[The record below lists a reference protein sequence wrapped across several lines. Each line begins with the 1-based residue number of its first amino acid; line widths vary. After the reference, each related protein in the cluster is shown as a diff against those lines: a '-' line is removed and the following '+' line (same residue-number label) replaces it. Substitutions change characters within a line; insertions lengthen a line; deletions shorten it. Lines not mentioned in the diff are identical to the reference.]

1 MAKAA
6 KSRATKHQTFTARTI
21 RRCLITNAPYNP
33 RIIGDDSRKRLKKKL
48 KKTGLVEPLIWNETT
63 GNLVGGHQ
71 RLSVLDEI
79 EGRSDYEL
87 TVAAVRLPEAKE
99 KSLNVFLNNPAAM
112 GEWDEERLAEIVKE
126 FGDAP
131 DELGFDAADFDVI
144 FENGELGGLFDDKN
158 DGGAADIEAIRKM
171 KEVRKEHV
179 EKSDATEGGDHYAV
193 LVFPSKAIRDAFL
206 RWCGMEPGQR
216 FFEGAAMTAALGKV
230 MRDG

>member
-6 KSRATKHQTFTARTI
+6 KSKVTKHQTFTARTI
-21 RRCLITNAPYNP
+21 SRALIQNAPYNP
-33 RIIGDDSRKRLKKKL
+33 RIIGDDARKRLKKKL

-131 DELGFDAADFDVI
+131 DGLGFDAADFDVI

-158 DGGAADIEAIRKM
+158 EGGAADIEAIKKM
-171 KEVRKEHV
+171 KDARKEHV

-193 LVFPSKAIRDAFL
+193 LVFPSKAVRDAFL